1 MDSIWQYGGFM
12 MSFIKR
18 MNWVWIVMI
27 LGTIGVWYSVF
38 INGLFITVMGLII
51 GSSIAGIII
60 KLREDTRV

>member
-1 MDSIWQYGGFM
+1 M